1 MATDKPAAR
10 GDRSLI
16 ARIAHRREPARTD
29 ERDGHAPARPAHSET
44 VVGLLSEIVACPNK
58 TRHAARLL
66 KIVGGYLA
74 VYLVLSLLI
83 VATLSHWRPSV
94 QVNID
99 RTVPQW
105 VVTFS
110 FSSASV
116 VATTLLSRAIRRKS
130 KKRNENRGGTSTKVD
145 SDRT

>member
-74 VYLVLSLLI
+74 V
-83 VATLSHWRPSV
+83 
-94 QVNID
+94 
-99 RTVPQW
+99 
-105 VVTFS
+105 
-110 FSSASV
+110 